1 MQRNSTKNRATH
13 PRQPDAQTE
22 LLPCVCCGRSFPA
35 KDLAWH
41 REGLLCPDCLRERE
55 SCGCSD

>member
-1 MQRNSTKNRATH
+1 MPDSPEDTGNRQ
-13 PRQPDAQTE
+13 QPE
-22 LLPCVCCGRSFPA
+22 LLPCVCCGRSFPP

-41 REGLLCPDCLRERE
+41 SEGLLCPDCLRERE